1 MFAICEGL
9 SIEGLVK
16 EFVAQP
22 YVIFGAFITTA
33 AIFLC
38 LSGCALLTK
47 RRTFLF
53 LGTFLM
59 FAALG
64 TLFVSIFLII
74 FPSYVGYMIYLIV
87 TLVILMLTVLY
98 STQLMI
104 EMSES
109 GYRDAVLNSAS
120 LLIDF
125 IGIFIRILMLFGM
138 SRRRN

>member
-1 MFAICEGL
+1 
-9 SIEGLVK
+9 
-16 EFVAQP
+16 
-22 YVIFGAFITTA
+22 
-33 AIFLC
+33 
-38 LSGCALLTK
+38 
-47 RRTFLF
+47 
-53 LGTFLM
+53 M

-64 TLFVSIFLII
+64 TLFVSIFLIM